1 MQDRLLTSGW
11 RRAWERPQ
19 RESSMREE
27 DRLVHQDPGSVLLA
41 IFAGAGIAVLFGLGG
56 FFLVKDDTSSMG
68 WVLFLVLP
76 FATGL
81 ATALVTRGRR
91 IFFASIVIGV
101 LICTAILLITKMEG
115 WVCVLMSSPLIA
127 IGITLGALL
136 GVLLRRKFFDESP
149 RGTTF
154 RFFTLL
160 TIPFFLMGAD
170 YSEKSSRR
178 ILRAETI
185 RHEVTLDAS
194 PEIVWNQLKGFDKI
208 TGSKT
213 FLMKIGLPVPVSCVM
228 EGEGVGAK
236 RTCYFES
243 GSIEEKVTEWQPP
256 NLMKFEITASDVPGR
271 PWLSFKDAAYEIRSV
286 NGKTVVS
293 RTTTIISRLSPA
305 WYWRPMEKIGVE
317 TEHEY
322 LFEELKRRV
331 KGAN

>member
-1 MQDRLLTSGW
+1 MK
-11 RRAWERPQ
+11 
-19 RESSMREE
+19 EE
-27 DRLVHQDPGSVLLA
+27 DQLINNDGGSVLLA
-41 IFAGAGIAVLFGLGG
+41 IFAGSGIAVAFGLGG
-56 FFLVKDDTSSMG
+56 FFLLKDNTSAMG
-68 WVLFLVLP
+68 VVLFFLLP

-81 ATALVTRGRR
+81 ATALIARG
-91 IFFASIVIGV
+91 INILFASLIIGAV
-101 LICTAILLITKMEG
+101 ICTAVLILTKMEG
-115 WVCVLMSSPLIA
+115 WVCLLMSLPLLA
-127 IGITLGALL
+127 IGMTIGALV
-136 GVLLRRKFFDESP
+136 GVLIRRQVIDDSP
-149 RGTTF
+149 RGTSLRLF
-154 RFFTLL
+154 IMLV
-160 TIPFFLMGAD
+160 IPFFLTGAD
-170 YSEKSSRR
+170 YTEKSSRR
-178 ILRAETI
+178 ILRYETI
-185 RHEVTLDAS
+185 THEVTLDAS
-194 PEIVWNQLKGFDKI
+194 PDVVWNQLKGFDKI

-243 GSIEEKVTEWQPP
+243 GSIEERVTEWQPP

-286 NGKTVVS
+286 NGKTVVTRS
-293 RTTTIISRLSPA
+293 TTIISRLSPA

>member
-1 MQDRLLTSGW
+1 
-11 RRAWERPQ
+11 
-19 RESSMREE
+19 MREE
-27 DRLVHQDPGSVLLA
+27 DQLINNDGGSVLLA
-41 IFAGAGIAVLFGLGG
+41 IFAGAGIATVFGLGG
-56 FFLVKDDTSSMG
+56 FFLLKDNTAAMG

-76 FATGL
+76 FATGF
-81 ATALVTRGRR
+81 ATALVTRGKR
-91 IFFASIVIGV
+91 ILFASLVIGA
-101 LICTAILLITKMEG
+101 LICTAILLLSKMEG
-115 WVCVLMSSPLIA
+115 WVCVLMSSPLLAVGMTI
-127 IGITLGALL
+127 GALL
-136 GVLLRRKFFDESP
+136 GVLVRRKVVDQSP

-154 RFFTLL
+154 RIFFLFI
-160 TIPFFLMGAD
+160 IPFFLMGAD

-178 ILRAETI
+178 ILRYETI
-185 RHEVTLDAS
+185 THEVTLDAS

-208 TGSKT
+208 SGSKT

-243 GSIEEKVTEWQPP
+243 GSIEERVTEWQPP

-286 NGKTVVS
+286 NGKTVVARS
-293 RTTTIISRLSPA
+293 TTIISRLSPA
-305 WYWRPMEKIGVE
+305 WYWRPMERIGVE

>member
-1 MQDRLLTSGW
+1 
-11 RRAWERPQ
+11 
-19 RESSMREE
+19 MREE
-27 DRLVHQDPGSVLLA
+27 EKLVNGDTGSVLLA
-41 IFAGAGIAVLFGLGG
+41 IFAGAGIAAVFGLGG

-68 WVLFLVLP
+68 WVLFFVLP

-81 ATALVTRGRR
+81 ATALVTRGKR
-91 IFFASIVIGV
+91 ITFASLVIGV
-101 LICTAILLITKMEG
+101 LICTAILLVTKMEG

-127 IGITLGALL
+127 IGMTIGALI

-149 RGTTF
+149 MGTTF
-154 RFFTLL
+154 RFFSLL
-160 TIPFFLMGAD
+160 VIPFFLMGAD

-178 ILRAETI
+178 ILRYETI
-185 RHEVTLDAS
+185 THEVTLDAS
-194 PEIVWNQLKGFDKI
+194 PDAVWNHLKGFDKI
-208 TGSKT
+208 TGTKT

-243 GSIEEKVTEWQPP
+243 GSIEERVTEWQPP
-256 NLMKFEITASDVPGR
+256 NVMRFEVTASDVPGR
-271 PWLSFKDAAYEIRSV
+271 PWLSFKDAGYEIRNV
-286 NGKTVVS
+286 NGKTVVT
-293 RTTTIISRLSPA
+293 RTTTIVSRLSPA